1 MAATYPSVLVLGVVP
16 SLTWSVARC
25 LRRAGRAPVVL
36 AWHACAPIMWS
47 GDCRRYV
54 RWHGLRRSGGVLDA
68 AALTHVWQLCESAR
82 IDAVMGADYD
92 TALLL
97 AQAPVAERA
106 RIPVCAVPPASTM
119 MTLNDKW
126 NFTRYLSAIGL
137 PVPDSARVDL
147 GAGLLA
153 HGLLYPVITKP
164 LDRWASVGFQVHR
177 TPEALERTLARG
189 RVTAGF
195 PLIAQ
200 SYVPGWDVGASF
212 LARRGEVLA
221 CSVFRHTRRGERTFY
236 PSVRVRDYVRR
247 FVAACDYSGVGHL
260 DLRYDPALD
269 SYFILELNP
278 RFWASL
284 LYAERAGLN
293 YPDLL
298 LRAEEGT
305 AAEPA
310 FPRSGR
316 VRLPAYERGMTLATR
331 WFSSA
336 YERSTGARL

>member
-1 MAATYPSVLVLGVVP
+1 MTVVYPSVLVLGVVP

-36 AWHACAPIMWS
+36 GWHACTPMMWS

-54 RWHGLRRSGGVLDA
+54 RWHGLRRNGVALDA
-68 AALTHVWQLCESAR
+68 AALAHVRQLCDSAR

-97 AQAPVAERA
+97 AQSTQRIRA
-106 RIPVCAVPPASTM
+106 CAVPAASTIT
-119 MTLNDKW
+119 TLNDKW
-126 NFTRYLSAIGL
+126 NFTRMLTATGL
-137 PVPDSARVDL
+137 PAPDSVRVDN
-147 GAGLLA
+147 AAQLLA
-153 HGLLYPVITKP
+153 HSLLYPIITKP
-164 LDRWASVGFQVHR
+164 LDRWASVGFQVHASR
-177 TPEALERTLARG
+177 AVLERRLLRG
-189 RVTAGF
+189 KMAAEF

-212 LARRGEVLA
+212 LAQRGRLAA

-236 PSVRVRDYVRR
+236 PSVRVREYVER
-247 FVAACDYSGVGHL
+247 FVAACAYSGVGHL
-260 DLRYDPALD
+260 DLRYDPARD
-269 SYFILELNP
+269 SYFLLELNP

-298 LRAEEGT
+298 LKLDDG
-305 AAEPA
+305 EPRQVA
-310 FPRSGR
+310 LPHSGR
-316 VRLPAYERGMTLATR
+316 VRLPLYERSMTLATR